1 MITKEKARR
10 RDKLGVWY
18 YHIHIYTTVAEN
30 NLMVTKGEK
39 GGEGINQEIEVD
51 VYILLYRKQIAN
63 KNLLYSTGNS
73 TQYSIMTYMET
84 KFE

>member
-1 MITKEKARR
+1 MYKWEIDSQTTENNFLITKEKAQR

-39 GGEGINQEIEVD
+39 GGEGIN
-51 VYILLYRKQIAN
+51 
-63 KNLLYSTGNS
+63 
-73 TQYSIMTYMET
+73 
-84 KFE
+84 